1 MCSTRSLWGT
11 VCNREWTEAN
21 SRVVCRNLGYS
32 DEEGIVTLWIS
43 LLLILSAI
51 QIWGTRGFW

>member
-1 MCSTRSLWGT
+1 MCSSRSIWGT

-32 DEEGIVTLWIS
+32 DEEGIVTL
-43 LLLILSAI
+43 
-51 QIWGTRGFW
+51 